1 MTYGWPYIFCSIITI
16 VLSTRSLE
24 ARMNERKDT
33 YGERKEL
40 SYGGGPKEAYGGSG
54 QKEQYS
60 ISEFLTKMAQGE
72 QVQIIWMES
81 FP

>member
-1 MTYGWPYIFCSIITI
+1 
-16 VLSTRSLE
+16 
-24 ARMNERKDT
+24 MNERKDT

-72 QVQIIWMES
+72 QVQRLWMDKTPILRVCYS
-81 FP
+81 RIKFGQSVD